1 MLTINDRYF
10 VVPQDYLHYYTIP
23 LGLTVVRWP
32 RGEATYIICDLA
44 ARQMH
49 SLNSYEE
56 EDIS

>member
-1 MLTINDRYF
+1 MTDII

-23 LGLTVVRWP
+23 LGLTVVHWP
-32 RGEATYIICDLA
+32 SVKARYIISDLA